1 MQETDMTTADAT
13 HSMSRFAGE
22 LERRFDELQAWALDN
37 WPDTAHRP
45 SPSEVASLLASA
57 RRRILSTAPMDSET
71 NQLVPEP
78 SEGGPQYISTTPAPW
93 P

>member
-1 MQETDMTTADAT
+1 MHETDSTMSNTTQD
-13 HSMSRFAGE
+13 MSRFAGE

-37 WPDTAHRP
+37 WPETAQRP

-71 NQLVPEP
+71 NQQVPEP
-78 SEGGPQYISTTPAPW
+78 ADGGPQYISTTPAPW